1 MRHLSVKVL
10 VTCLATVSLVS
21 CTLIAPKAENVA
33 DDEKVSGHLAHDPN
47 FNKMF
52 PSGKKLTF
60 VDNDHPSNHLDVETV
75 PEKSTTVN
83 HDLDLDPG

>member
-21 CTLIAPKAENVA
+21 CKLIASKGENVA
-33 DDEKVSGHLAHDPN
+33 DAEKVSGDLAHDPN
-47 FNKMF
+47 YNKMY
-52 PSGKKLTF
+52 PSSKKLTF

-75 PEKSTTVN
+75 PESSTSVN

>member
-21 CTLIAPKAENVA
+21 CKLIDSKGENVA
-33 DDEKVSGHLAHDPN
+33 DAEKVSGDLAHDPN
-47 FNKMF
+47 YNKMY
-52 PSGKKLTF
+52 PSSKKLTF

-75 PEKSTTVN
+75 PESSTSVN